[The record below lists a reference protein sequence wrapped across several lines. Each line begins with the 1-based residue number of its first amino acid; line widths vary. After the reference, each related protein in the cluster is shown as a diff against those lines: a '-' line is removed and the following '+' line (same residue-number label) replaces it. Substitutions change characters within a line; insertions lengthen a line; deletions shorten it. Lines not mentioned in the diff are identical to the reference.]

1 MILSE
6 NTAYVSKERI
16 DKRGCEKKKKK
27 KNQNIND
34 THCDTKMSTITR
46 AKVGQKQAGL
56 LRDLNPGPLAP

>member
-16 DKRGCEKKKKK
+16 DKRGCEEKKK

-34 THCDTKMSTITR
+34 THYDTKMSTITR

>member
-6 NTAYVSKERI
+6 NTAHVSKERI
-16 DKRGCEKKKKK
+16 DKRGCEEK